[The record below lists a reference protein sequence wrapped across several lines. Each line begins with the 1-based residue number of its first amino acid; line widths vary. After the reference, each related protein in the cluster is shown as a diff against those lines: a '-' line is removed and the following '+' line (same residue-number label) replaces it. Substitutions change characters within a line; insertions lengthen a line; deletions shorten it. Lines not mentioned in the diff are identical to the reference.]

1 MNIPER
7 IIQGLKRHE
16 EDAFD
21 FVYRTYSGLIHHV
34 IFFMIHDD
42 GYAEDLTQETFIHLM
57 KHTDDLDP
65 SKNLKFY
72 MITIAKNL
80 ALDYLRTKR
89 PDLLA
94 GDAEEITWDDTSIV
108 NDSKFT
114 SLMET
119 YRPYI
124 NAIEYDIVIL
134 RLYYDLSLKD
144 IAEMKGRTPHAV
156 ESIYSRALHKLKKN
170 ARKEDFNE

>member
-7 IIQGLKRHE
+7 IIEGLKRHE

-21 FVYRTYSGLIHHV
+21 FVYRAYSGLIHHV
-34 IFFMIHDD
+34 IFFIIHDD

-57 KHTDDLDP
+57 KHTDTLDP

-72 MITIAKNL
+72 LVTIAKNL
-80 ALDYLRTKR
+80 AFDYLRTKR
-89 PDLLA
+89 PDILP
-94 GDAEEITWDDTSIV
+94 GDADEISWDDSAIAS
-108 NDSKFT
+108 DAKFA

-119 YRPYI
+119 YRPHI
-124 NAIEYDIVIL
+124 NATEYDIIIL
-134 RLYYDLSLKD
+134 RLYYDLSLSE
-144 IAEMKGRTPHAV
+144 IATMKKRTTHAI
-156 ESIYSRALHKLKKN
+156 ESIYSRALHKLKKT